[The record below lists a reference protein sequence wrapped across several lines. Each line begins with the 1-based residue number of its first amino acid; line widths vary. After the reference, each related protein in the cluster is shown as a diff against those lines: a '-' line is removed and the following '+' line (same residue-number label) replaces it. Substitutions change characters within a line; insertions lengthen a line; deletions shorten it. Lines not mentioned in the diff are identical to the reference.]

1 MNATSALG
9 EYVKENKVAIRKIS
23 EYTGISYR
31 KLQSSLKVHSTRK
44 LRADE
49 FLKVCFF
56 LKIDPYEFYE
66 ETYEHAS
73 IRQVV

>member
-1 MNATSALG
+1 MNATNALG
-9 EYVKENKVAIRKIS
+9 EYVKENKVAVRKIS
-23 EYTGISYR
+23 ESTGISYR
-31 KLQSSLKVHSTRK
+31 KLQSSLKAHGTRK
-44 LRADE
+44 LRAEE

-66 ETYEHAS
+66 EAYGSSA